1 MTLNGSYS
9 NHPEPVDPILI
20 GNLLYLKGRRLV
32 GFYVRVYNKPG
43 VFADIAAIFKK
54 YGVNLWNIV
63 FGARVGIGEVGTGF
77 IVADFTETSV
87 EPSDVRRELEKLD
100 SVDYVE
106 LVKPQFPQ
114 ILADTH
120 HFPIVDDA
128 GSRYIMISE
137 EAQKAIVIRIRE
149 RFGPTGNAFLY
160 YQGVTV
166 GETFKDHCVSMGIT
180 DLRRALELLLIYTLT
195 TGRYRGEIVEYS
207 YGDPL
212 REDRIVIRLHHNW
225 ECVIARRHGIRE
237 PSSFYER
244 GVVAG
249 LVQAF
254 TDRSVSV
261 EETRCLCKGDPYC
274 EFTITFHS

>member
-1 MTLNGSYS
+1 MALNGSHS
-9 NHPEPVDPILI
+9 NHTEPADPVLV
-20 GNLLYLKGRRLV
+20 GNLLYLKDRRLV

-43 VFADIAAIFKK
+43 VLADIASVFKR
-54 YGVNLWNIV
+54 YSINIWNIV

-77 IVADFTETSV
+77 IVADFTEAAV
-87 EPSDVRRELEKLD
+87 EPSDVKRELEELG

-128 GSRYIMISE
+128 GSRYIMLSE

-160 YQGVTV
+160 YQGVV
-166 GETFKDHCVSMGIT
+166 AGETFRDYCISLGIT
-180 DLRRALELLLIYTLT
+180 DLRKALELLLIHTLT
-195 TGRYRGEIVEYS
+195 TGRYRGEVSEYS

-212 REDRIVIRLHHNW
+212 KEGRIVIRLYNNW
-225 ECVIARRHGIRE
+225 ECVIARRHGVKE

-254 TDRSVSV
+254 TNRSISAD
-261 EETRCLCKGDPYC
+261 ETRCICRGDPYC
-274 EFTITFHS
+274 EFTITFRS